1 MIDLDKI
8 GEDKT
13 IAKQSEY
20 TMINPIEVDIER
32 SLLEQR
38 KIYLWGAV
46 DDSAAQYLVERLLY
60 LATKDSSKD
69 IYLYINSPG
78 GMITSGMA
86 IYDTMRM
93 ISPDVATVCM
103 GLAASMGALLLAGGK
118 KGKRFAFPH
127 SRIMIHQPLISG
139 QIIAPAVDIKI
150 QAEEIRKIRDQL
162 NQIIAKATNRSLAQI
177 ELDTDRDYYLNSKE
191 AIEYGIID
199 KILSKL

>member
-20 TMINPIEVDIER
+20 TMINPIEVEIER

-38 KIYLWGAV
+38 KIYLWGAI
-46 DDSAAQYLVERLLY
+46 DDSASQYLVERLLY

-199 KILSKL
+199 KIFSKL

>member
-162 NQIIAKATNRSLAQI
+162 NQIIAKATNRTLAQI

-199 KILSKL
+199 KIFSKL